1 LPRGGSPYPPRHGKI
16 ADPGSVGTETH
27 RAAAERFLKETAMSM
42 RLCRLALIA
51 TMALLATA
59 GPAGAGELLVGA
71 ARVSITPKEPVALAG
86 QVRTR
91 IARQVESP
99 ATATALAV
107 ESRDGDTVR
116 DQAVMVSCDLVLIRD
131 DLQPRL
137 RERLKQRVPGLQPEK
152 VFLTATH
159 THTAPVTREGV
170 YVIPA
175 EGVMHPAAYVTWLLE
190 RLEDVVVR
198 AWEGRKAGG
207 VAWGL
212 GHALVAHNRRA
223 VYADGHAQMY
233 GRTDGPAFR
242 GIEGYEDHYV
252 DVLFFTDADRRPL
265 ALAVNVPCPSQEV
278 ESRSK
283 VNADFWHETRLALAE
298 RFGKDVH
305 VVGWPGAG
313 GDQSP
318 HLMWYKRA
326 EERMRALRDLS
337 RLEEIARRI
346 DLAVAAAWE
355 GAKQDVRFD
364 VPLVHRVQEIQ
375 LPVRKVTEEE
385 FTRAKAYCD
394 ATAKEEKPNPQQSLN
409 RSWNR
414 QIVDRYGTQ
423 DAEPFYTMELHAL
436 RLGDVAVCTNPF
448 ELYTEYG
455 VRIRARS
462 PAVQTFV
469 VQLTGATGGYLPTEE
484 AIRGGGYSTAVFS
497 NRVGPE
503 GGNVLVDR
511 TVEAINALWK
521 EAK

>member
-1 LPRGGSPYPPRHGKI
+1 MPYRP
-16 ADPGSVGTETH
+16 
-27 RAAAERFLKETAMSM
+27 
-42 RLCRLALIA
+42 CRLGLLLS
-51 TMALLATA
+51 TALLATA
-59 GPAGAGELLVGA
+59 GPANAGELLVGA
-71 ARVSITPKEPVALAG
+71 ARVSITPPEPVGLAG
-86 QVRTR
+86 QIRTR

-99 ATATALAV
+99 ATATALAI
-107 ESRDGDTVR
+107 EARDGDTIR
-116 DQAVMVSCDLVLIRD
+116 DQAVMVSCDLVHIRN

-137 RERLKQRVPGLQPEK
+137 RERLKQRVPGLRPEK

-170 YVIPA
+170 YTTA
-175 EGVMHPAAYVTWLLE
+175 GEGVMQPAAYVAWLLE
-190 RLEDVVVR
+190 RLEEVVAN
-198 AWEGRKAGG
+198 AWEGRKVGG

-233 GRTDGPAFR
+233 GRTDGSTFR

-252 DVLFFTDADRRPL
+252 DVLFFTDAERRPV

-278 ESRSK
+278 ESRSN
-283 VNADFWHETRLALAE
+283 VNADFWHEARLALSE
-298 RFGKDVH
+298 RFGQDVQ

-326 EERMRALRDLS
+326 EERMRELRNLS

-346 DLAVAAAWE
+346 DLAVQEAWE
-355 GAKQDVRFD
+355 GAKQDIRFD
-364 VPLVHRVQEIQ
+364 VSLIHRVQEIQ
-375 LPVRKVTEEE
+375 LPVRKVTEDE
-385 FTRAKAYCD
+385 FKRAKAYCD
-394 ATAKEEKPNPQQSLN
+394 SVAKEEKPDPGQSLH
-409 RSWNR
+409 REWNR
-414 QIVDRYGTQ
+414 QIVERYGKQ
-423 DAEPFYTMELHAL
+423 DENPTYAMELHVL
-436 RLGDVAVCTNPF
+436 RLGDVAICTNPF

-462 PAVQTFV
+462 RAVQTFV
-469 VQLTGATGGYLPTEE
+469 AQLTAGCGGYLPTAE

-503 GGNVLVDR
+503 GGDVLVDR
-511 TVEAINALWK
+511 TVETINTLWE